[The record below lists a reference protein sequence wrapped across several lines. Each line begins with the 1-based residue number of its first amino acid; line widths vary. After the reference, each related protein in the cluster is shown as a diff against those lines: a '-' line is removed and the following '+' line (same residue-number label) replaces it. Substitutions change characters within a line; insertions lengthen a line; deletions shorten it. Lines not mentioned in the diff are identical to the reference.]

1 MEIMIN
7 RRANAVLFGFD
18 FQINA
23 AIILMLEN
31 IKDLQSVRLESK
43 NEDIELTL
51 ANGQKI
57 LAQAKAVE
65 KSSSDFSHVRENLKK
80 ALISLSEGAQRTTT
94 QQLIFI
100 TNSPNPFNDSSSSSV
115 FNGFPTRRAFST
127 LPPSAQTIVKN
138 YLNNI
143 KNPLDLKKFT
153 VQVFPFET
161 DDEAERYKAV
171 LQAIND
177 FIGTLNVNSPGL
189 GKWLLQIWNGNLFT
203 NGSKRDPSIELSK
216 KDIIWPILVHET
228 NIDRC
233 DDDFLSQ
240 FDIGVYEEI
249 VRLYSTTIN
258 SYCERIELFTKILY
272 DYIKFPSK
280 KNPLEKCND
289 FINNSWENYKSEF
302 SSGCI
307 DDNTLEVLTK
317 VVLYNVIRRRIT
329 IDKVKQGVNL

>member
-1 MEIMIN
+1 MVN

-18 FQINA
+18 FQRNA

-31 IKDLQSVRLESK
+31 IKDLNSVRLEG
-43 NEDIELTL
+43 NAEDIELTL
-51 ANGQKI
+51 DNGLKI

-65 KSSSDFSHVRENLKK
+65 KSSYDFSHVRQNLKK
-80 ALISLSEGAQRTTT
+80 ALISLSEGAQKTTA

-100 TNSPNPFNDSSSSSV
+100 TNSHNPFNDSGSSSI

-127 LPPSAQTIVKN
+127 LPPSAQKLVKD
-138 YLNNI
+138 YLSKI
-143 KNPLDLKKFT
+143 DNPLDLQKFT

-161 DDEAERYKAV
+161 DNEAERYKAV

-177 FIGTLNVNSPGL
+177 FIGTLNVDSPGL
-189 GKWLLQIWNGNLFT
+189 GKWLLQIWNDNLFT

-228 NIDRC
+228 NINRRE
-233 DDDFLSQ
+233 DDFLHQ
-240 FDIGVYEEI
+240 FELGVYEEI
-249 VRLYSTTIN
+249 VRLYSTTID
-258 SYCERIELFTKILY
+258 SCCERIEFFTKILY
-272 DYIKFPSK
+272 DYIKFPSTK
-280 KNPLEKCND
+280 KAMEKCND
-289 FINNSWENYKSEF
+289 FIDNSWEKYKSEF

-307 DDNTLEVLTK
+307 DDNTLEGLTK